1 VHATPKA
8 IMCQNI
14 LRAKGYRLMGINA
27 TNACI
32 WQKKNTDV
40 SIRTTS
46 YKYVQTNEQKS

>member
-1 VHATPKA
+1 
-8 IMCQNI
+8 
-14 LRAKGYRLMGINA
+14 MGIHK

-40 SIRTTS
+40 SIRNTGYE